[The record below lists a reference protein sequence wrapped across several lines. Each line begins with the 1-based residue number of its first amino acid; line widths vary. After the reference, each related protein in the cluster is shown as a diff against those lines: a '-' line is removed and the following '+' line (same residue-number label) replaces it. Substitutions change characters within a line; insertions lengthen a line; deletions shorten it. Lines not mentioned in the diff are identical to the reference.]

1 MVKSILSIQEVG
13 NEGVTRDPSEH
24 EKTSSALK
32 EVENSDNNSKQH
44 RSKYSNIFRYYS
56 WHKNTSMD
64 KIDIIII
71 LISIFF
77 HFHRGNAAMDSNIS
91 VQDIVLGMELNENQK
106 EELLRKLEKSEK
118 KSGLKKAKKSK
129 KESSKDQNLL
139 KKLNVNSIEACV
151 NKVSFYTGKYLFG
164 KLKLFLAWTT

>member
-1 MVKSILSIQEVG
+1 MTIIPNSTGANIQ
-13 NEGVTRDPSEH
+13 T
-24 EKTSSALK
+24 
-32 EVENSDNNSKQH
+32 
-44 RSKYSNIFRYYS
+44 YSGITIGK
-56 WHKNTSMD
+56 KNTGM
-64 KIDIIII
+64 DIIII
-71 LISIFF
+71 LICIYF